1 MAQRVSGYA
10 KKPPAPRGN
19 RVGGAK
25 AALAEA
31 AELRALAFDLGPA
44 VAPYKKKGRLSI
56 RVERLP
62 HQARLSQGRNN
73 GDRSFS
79 LTLDELEDLEYLF
92 PESLES
98 AHSLAVRIISLDD
111 GDGSTLAVL
120 DIPVSPAD
128 NRIGLQPEKAPRNGA
143 SIIDL
148 ADSAEL
154 LHLRDELAK
163 ARATLQ
169 SLETR
174 HREERKAA
182 QKLADAALAQDRAA
196 RQAEED
202 DRFAALE
209 QRVEKRLLDARAAWE
224 QEAQSEQDAVLA
236 AAEAEWKVEEAARI
250 RDAEAKW
257 RAEAAH
263 ALEAAAKAAKSAH
276 AKDAQAAL
284 IPLQQQLAVAQEQL
298 AARDAAL
305 KDALAAKAGAD
316 ADAAR
321 VKAALQD
328 AERASAELENKIAQQ
343 HSANRA
349 AGKEAKQ
356 AVEAALAKAEAETR
370 AVKDETAAE
379 VRRLQAELAAAQK
392 AIVEAQAEGKR
403 ASEAALGKAEAAW
416 KSAEATRLS
425 AAEAAWRETAA
436 RDAAAAKAAIDAE
449 KKTAAIAVQHLQAEL
464 DAAQKAS
471 AEAVVRWQAQSAAE
485 LADAKAAWQRE
496 SDAKYDAALAGWKAD
511 VKKAEAAWREEAGA
525 QLAAAKEEWQAESD
539 RRLADVQGHAARAEA
554 AIAKIRDDAQKA
566 RGQGDAEMRRL
577 REDLA
582 KTQALLSVR
591 DAELADAVAR
601 VDDAEAALARVQDAA
616 LTGNATGEVAQD
628 EHLHEELRRVQ
639 KDLAAQTTLLTAALA
654 RAEKAEQAHA
664 SAEAER
670 ASAQALSTAHDELQ
684 RKLAQR
690 EDMLA
695 GHAQALADAVAR
707 AEMAEAALLEAGRQA
722 QAAEDDHAGREAGQ
736 AALQAR
742 IASLESALAE
752 HEIALM
758 EANARAEEAAEN
770 YAQAQLRVQSGL
782 GDSELRRLRRDL
794 SAVQAA
800 LAQREREL
808 EEAQLFT
815 EQAHERWQRK
825 SDAALAKAE
834 KAWHSAEAARLSAA
848 RAEWQ
853 EEARRQWENAAA
865 QQATPAPAP
874 DAPVYM
880 EQSDSSPTHAA
891 FRPEGAHALARD
903 VDLIEA
909 QDAAGEALDRL
920 RQSALDILVARNVD
934 GGRDAPA
941 QPAPAIASGPAPGEP
956 ETEMPRPQLPVLW
969 VGGIAGAVLL
979 VAMLFFLLAPARPA
993 PRPALPTN
1001 AAAAAVEAPAPAPV
1015 PVKEMATLL
1024 KAANLRATPS
1034 PTGKLLTTL
1043 RPGMRATVLVREG
1056 KWVQI
1061 ELAGQTPAVTGWVF
1075 STLLQMDTA
1084 AAH

>member
-321 VKAALQD
+321 VKAALQE
-328 AERASAELENKIAQQ
+328 AEQASAELENKIAQQ

-436 RDAAAAKAAIDAE
+436 RDATAAKAAIDAE

-639 KDLAAQTTLLTAALA
+639 KDLAAQTTLLTAAVA

-664 SAEAER
+664 AAEAER
-670 ASAQALSTAHDELQ
+670 ASAQALSTAHGELQ

-690 EDMLA
+690 EEMLA

-707 AEMAEAALLEAGRQA
+707 AEMAEAALLEAGKSA
-722 QAAEDDHAGREAGQ
+722 QAAEDDRAGREAGQ

-770 YAQAQLRVQSGL
+770 YAQAQLRVQSGQ

-808 EEAQLFT
+808 EEARLFT

-825 SDAALAKAE
+825 TDAILAKAE

-853 EEARRQWENAAA
+853 EEARRQWETAAA

-874 DAPVYM
+874 DTPVQT
-880 EQSDSSPTHAA
+880 EQSVVSLAHAA

-920 RQSALDILVARNVD
+920 RQSALDILVARNAE

-941 QPAPAIASGPAPGEP
+941 QPAPAIASGPATGEP

-969 VGGIAGAVLL
+969 VGGIAGAALL
-979 VAMLFFLLAPARPA
+979 VAMLFFLFAPARPA
-993 PRPALPTN
+993 PRPAPPAN

>member
-321 VKAALQD
+321 VKAALQE
-328 AERASAELENKIAQQ
+328 AEQASAELENKIAQQ

-511 VKKAEAAWREEAGA
+511 VEKAETAWREEAGA

-566 RGQGDAEMRRL
+566 RSQGDAEMRRL

-639 KDLAAQTTLLTAALA
+639 KDLAAQTTLLTAAVA

-664 SAEAER
+664 AAEAER
-670 ASAQALSTAHDELQ
+670 ASAQALSTAHGELQ

-690 EDMLA
+690 EEMLA

-707 AEMAEAALLEAGRQA
+707 AEMAEAALLEAGKSA
-722 QAAEDDHAGREAGQ
+722 QAAEDDRAGREAGQ

-752 HEIALM
+752 REIVLM

-770 YAQAQLRVQSGL
+770 YAQAQLRAQSGQ

-808 EEAQLFT
+808 EEARLFT

-825 SDAALAKAE
+825 TDAGRRPPRNRQHPRPHQILRFKRSRAL
-834 KAWHSAEAARLSAA
+834 
-848 RAEWQ
+848 
-853 EEARRQWENAAA
+853 
-865 QQATPAPAP
+865 
-874 DAPVYM
+874 
-880 EQSDSSPTHAA
+880 
-891 FRPEGAHALARD
+891 FRWRMLH
-903 VDLIEA
+903 
-909 QDAAGEALDRL
+909 
-920 RQSALDILVARNVD
+920 
-934 GGRDAPA
+934 
-941 QPAPAIASGPAPGEP
+941 SGPKAR
-956 ETEMPRPQLPVLW
+956 MRWPVMS
-969 VGGIAGAVLL
+969 I
-979 VAMLFFLLAPARPA
+979 
-993 PRPALPTN
+993 
-1001 AAAAAVEAPAPAPV
+1001 
-1015 PVKEMATLL
+1015 
-1024 KAANLRATPS
+1024 
-1034 PTGKLLTTL
+1034 
-1043 RPGMRATVLVREG
+1043 
-1056 KWVQI
+1056 
-1061 ELAGQTPAVTGWVF
+1061 
-1075 STLLQMDTA
+1075 
-1084 AAH
+1084 

>member
-343 HSANRA
+343 HSANKA

-566 RGQGDAEMRRL
+566 RSQGDAEMRRL
-577 REDLA
+577 REELA
-582 KTQALLSVR
+582 KAQALLSVR
-591 DAELADAVAR
+591 DTELADAVTR
-601 VDDAEAALARVQDAA
+601 VGDAEAALARVQDAA
-616 LTGNATGEVAQD
+616 LTGNAAGEVAQD

-639 KDLAAQTTLLTAALA
+639 KDLAAQTALLTAAVA